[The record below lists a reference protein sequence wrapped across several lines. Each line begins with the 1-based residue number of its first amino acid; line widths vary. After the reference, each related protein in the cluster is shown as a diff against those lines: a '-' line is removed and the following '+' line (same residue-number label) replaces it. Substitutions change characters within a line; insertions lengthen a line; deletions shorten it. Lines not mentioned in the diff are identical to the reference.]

1 MQLCFNCSLKK
12 ECNTSCDRVE
22 SYLKE
27 KRNYKTTYVNKEVGI
42 SDIVISM
49 ESKRRQNSN
58 SQRKSTSTYH
68 KRWMMVM
75 NVITSKRLTKKQT
88 TAIWFFLEGRSMA
101 AIGKRMGVSAQT
113 IHTSIFGHPK
123 HGGGAVRKIQ
133 KTLNLCR

>member
-1 MQLCFNCSLKK
+1 MI
-12 ECNTSCDRVE
+12 
-22 SYLKE
+22 
-27 KRNYKTTYVNKEVGI
+27 G
-42 SDIVISM
+42 
-49 ESKRRQNSN
+49 
-58 SQRKSTSTYH
+58 
-68 KRWMMVM
+68 
-75 NVITSKRLTKKQT
+75 LTKKQT